1 MDPPT
6 LEPATPVEPRK
17 TPTLSVITKKRY
29 TEFAQYLIGA
39 IGDESITLNAL
50 DKFQEIF
57 KYDPAKPSYNPET
70 AKKTYQRLKEKAQ
83 EQGTSLYKL
92 KGQDAFYERHKDV
105 LNQKRSEH
113 RRIKKSE
120 GIKSIDQN
128 QVEHVFN

>member
-1 MDPPT
+1 MDPPI
-6 LEPATPVEPRK
+6 LEPATPPVEPRK

-39 IGDESITLNAL
+39 IGDESIAHNAL

-83 EQGTSLYKL
+83 EQGTSVYALTN
-92 KGQDAFYERHKDV
+92 QSAFYQKHKEERNKKRV
-105 LNQKRSEH
+105 EARQK
-113 RRIKKSE
+113 KT
-120 GIKSIDQN
+120 
-128 QVEHVFN
+128 